1 MKRLYVS
8 VFGVLSLVI
17 SVNVAVAMTP
27 EATALAHN
35 AAYEKGA
42 ASGVSPQTLSEML
55 TCSAI
60 WDRWD
65 YAAES
70 AADRK
75 FTGAL
80 RRELSSANAKKRK
93 LSWQRE
99 ARREMDEDDDTSY
112 FDSARGKAETYA
124 DKVYAAYANNEE
136 DGMNSLMNL
145 LGTCK

>member
-1 MKRLYVS
+1 MKILYLS
-8 VFGVLSLVI
+8 VVGVLSLSI
-17 SVNVAVAMTP
+17 SVNVAAAITP
-27 EATALAHN
+27 ETTALAHN

-42 ASGVSPQTLSEML
+42 AAGVSPQTLSEML

-75 FTGAL
+75 FTGSL

-99 ARREMDEDDDTSY
+99 ARREMDEDDDTFY
-112 FDSARGKAETYA
+112 FDSARSKAETLA
-124 DKVYAAYANNEE
+124 DKVYAAYTNNEE
-136 DGMNSLMNL
+136 GGMNSLMNW